1 MEVGQEIDPDPENV
15 IVWQVQDV
23 DLTVLENVNTEVITE
38 ITIENI
44 ENTEKEVGQ
53 ENGNLEN
60 KGNHEI
66 IDVKKNTMTMEA
78 EGNLQGANTNT
89 VPEILDR
96 DGKQVIPDLKE
107 ETIWNAEVLELA
119 TKIENLVKDQDI
131 DRKKSP
137 YNNHVEKSLTI
148 LLSSSQL
155 LFFFSILKKPISVF
169 FSFLF

>member
-1 MEVGQEIDPDPENV
+1 MG

-23 DLTVLENVNTEVITE
+23 DLTVLENVNTEV
-38 ITIENI
+38 
-44 ENTEKEVGQ
+44 NTEKEVGQ
-53 ENGNLEN
+53 ESVNLEN

-66 IDVKKNTMTMEA
+66 IDVKKNTVTMEA

-148 LLSSSQL
+148 LLSSSLL
-155 LFFFSILKKPISVF
+155 LFFFLNFEKAHLGF
-169 FSFLF
+169 FFLFFFDSLF